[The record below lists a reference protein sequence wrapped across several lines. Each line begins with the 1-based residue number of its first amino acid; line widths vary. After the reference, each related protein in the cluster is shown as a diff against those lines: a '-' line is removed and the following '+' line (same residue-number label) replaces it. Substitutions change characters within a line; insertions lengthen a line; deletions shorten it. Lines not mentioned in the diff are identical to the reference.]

1 MVRDQ
6 EQILTMGDHEPEL
19 TIGRLAASAGVNV
32 ETVRYYQRRRLIE
45 EPRKIFGKYRH
56 YPQATIQRIRFIK
69 KAQELGFT
77 LKDIAELLRLDS
89 ETACATIREFAAE
102 KAGSIGNEISRL
114 KRMHAALSR
123 LVRECD
129 KQKRTGPCPI
139 IEMFQR

>member
-1 MVRDQ
+1 MVRNQ
-6 EQILTMGDHEPEL
+6 EQILTMRDNEPEL
-19 TIGRLAASAGVNV
+19 TIGRIAASAGVNV

-77 LKDIAELLRLDS
+77 LKDIAELLALDS
-89 ETACATIREFAAE
+89 ETACATIRGVAAQ
-102 KAGSIGNEISRL
+102 KVRSIGNEISRL
-114 KRMHAALSR
+114 KTMHSTLSR

-129 KQKRTGPCPI
+129 KRQRMGSCPI
-139 IEMFQR
+139 IELFQR